1 MRLLR
6 FLPIAF
12 ALAGAPPATATKLDK
27 PVCDDLK
34 VEQVLLQQKGVAA
47 DITRGAEWGRVNLT
61 RDRLKEIERLIH
73 VEEQLAF
80 RCPQPKKPLA
90 PGEDEDGSVVA
101 GPAKGGKAGKVGA
114 KAASDKS
121 PAPSKAAPPKAAQAK
136 AAKPATNASAASDAE
151 PPPKK
156 NGGQGS
162 GCAGLQPRRRRPTL
176 PAIPRRKPSP
186 GPTTPYSPPPGAAGG
201 SPFKN

>member
-156 NGGQGS
+156 KVVKAPAAPASAATTTADPARNP
-162 GCAGLQPRRRRPTL
+162 APKAKPR
-176 PAIPRRKPSP
+176 ANDA
-186 GPTTPYSPPPGAAGG
+186 YSPPPGAAGG